1 MQAERGLTNISVE
14 GLQFRIYQ
22 LEKELVAKTIL
33 STSNKPM
40 LEVSKENLKI
50 LLLSNV
56 DRAVHECGIEA
67 VMDVV
72 REYQPVPDK
81 PKINKQ
87 ISNLQG
93 ENTILNIKLGQ
104 EEERVRELQD
114 EIDKLKN
121 PKCDCETQKW
131 IEEQYED

>member
-14 GLQFRIYQ
+14 GLQFRIHQ

-33 STSNKPM
+33 NTSNKPM

-104 EEERVRELQD
+104 EEEKVRELQN
-114 EIDKLKN
+114 EIEKLKN
-121 PKCDCETQKW
+121 PRCDCKTQKW